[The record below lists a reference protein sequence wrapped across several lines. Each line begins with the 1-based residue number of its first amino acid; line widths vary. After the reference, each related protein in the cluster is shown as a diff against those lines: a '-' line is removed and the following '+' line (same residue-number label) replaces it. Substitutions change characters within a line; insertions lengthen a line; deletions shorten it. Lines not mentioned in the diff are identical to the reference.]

1 MGRAP
6 AVHIDS
12 AVISEYDGER
22 RKRRKTSER
31 GTHMKYEGLNRK
43 ISEMQEEILASVRES
58 IQIRS
63 VKGEPAPE
71 APYGE
76 GPKHALEH
84 ALELGRKLG
93 FRTRNHNCI

>member
-1 MGRAP
+1 
-6 AVHIDS
+6 
-12 AVISEYDGER
+12 
-22 RKRRKTSER
+22 
-31 GTHMKYEGLNRK
+31 MKYEGLNRK

-76 GPKHALEH
+76 GPKRALEH

-93 FRTRNHNCI
+93 FRTGSMDHRVGWIEYGEGEEMAAVLGHLDVVPEGIG